1 MVGRLRRWRPLRLV
15 LVLALVGLGAG
26 GCSVAGIDMAI
37 DDACD
42 KAGVVMVDWDVSDIR
57 PRTLTVIYD
66 GTGGDGVPA
75 AEGEAGHLAK
85 AIWTGVPV
93 GFQRLTVQSRA
104 GTVTGSWTRAEL
116 TKLYGPRPPGL
127 DRDYDRGDLPC
138 ARRLGRRSQPGNGV
152 AERHCRWSRGAAAGR
167 RSGRPSPHRARRL
180 DLRGRRGVVGP
191 QPRRPAPRPGDPCQ
205 GGQDGRPDRDRG
217 A

>member
-1 MVGRLRRWRPLRLV
+1 V

-127 DRDYDRGDLPC
+127 DRDYDRGLGADL
-138 ARRLGRRSQPGNGV
+138 AGLLLV
-152 AERHCRWSRGAAAGR
+152 LTLLGAAVAT
-167 RSGRPSPHRARRL
+167 AIAAVIAW
-180 DLRGRRGVVGP
+180 RGRR
-191 QPRRPAPRPGDPCQ
+191 RPAGPAWPPAAPPAPAALPAPPATWAPERVA
-205 GGQDGRPDRDRG
+205 PDRVRP
-217 A
+217 AWLP